1 MCGAAASDDRK
12 TFRRAGRRFD
22 GENLSNF
29 VFREPPSDLFI
40 DFARQSTDVFPG
52 SGNRR
57 EIISDSRAPPGSICP
72 YMENKPFAVQ

>member
-1 MCGAAASDDRK
+1 MAHDDRE

-22 GENLSNF
+22 GEGLGKF

-52 SGNRR
+52 SGNCR
-57 EIISDSRAPPGSICP
+57 EIIRDSRAGFDLSI
-72 YMENKPFAVQ
+72 